1 MAETCFLQASCDRE
15 SSTSEG
21 KDSNKYTLVIKHSY
35 LGHLTEVRDFHMLL
49 SSTMHI
55 AGELYKNA
63 WIEMAKL
70 LKKPPVDARD

>member
-1 MAETCFLQASCDRE
+1 MAKPCVFYRLLVTE

-35 LGHLTEVRDFHMLL
+35 LGHLTEVRDCHMLL
-49 SSTMHI
+49 PSTARI
-55 AGELYKNA
+55 AGELYKNT

-70 LKKPPVDARD
+70 LKKTPVYARD